1 MPGAHRPRQQR
12 PDGEADSQQ
21 PDEGAHRAAPQRGRG
36 QSVIM
41 VNTEGELLIFARV
54 LSGHFAN
61 FSLAIVL
68 VITTLGH
75 SDGGHQ
81 SCHETSA
88 VFMLN

>member
-1 MPGAHRPRQQR
+1 MHIDRANNDLTGRLIVSNQMKELIVQLHN
-12 PDGEADSQQ
+12 EAS
-21 PDEGAHRAAPQRGRG
+21 RG
-36 QSVIM
+36 QLDIM
-41 VNTEGELLIFARV
+41 VNTEGKLLIFARV